1 MKKYILFMF
10 LILQAITLQAQ
21 KASYKDNQ
29 ILIDDQPI
37 ASIKSM
43 DSKGTMGMVNDFE
56 IYNMKNELMIVAA
69 YASEYPENKDD
80 NMSYYYKLSFV
91 GLDKEG
97 YFKLSKLGTA
107 KSLAKLIGNGGIIK
121 NDSLDNDALFIFI
134 ARNGKAAP
142 AAKVEYVLV
151 QRDRSWPLDFR
162 EPGNIEQQS
171 KMIGNYRDVTP
182 NGSNVD
188 YYEISLPS
196 GLMVAKVNFKEGND
210 SQVCEITTLK
220 DNLKRA
226 VPTPSKERNVKVL
239 MGDRN
244 LEVVK
249 RIVKWLVDN
258 RYL

>member
-1 MKKYILFMF
+1 MF
-10 LILQAITLQAQ
+10 T
-21 KASYKDNQ
+21 
-29 ILIDDQPI
+29 
-37 ASIKSM
+37 
-43 DSKGTMGMVNDFE
+43 
-56 IYNMKNELMIVAA
+56 
-69 YASEYPENKDD
+69 
-80 NMSYYYKLSFV
+80 
-91 GLDKEG
+91 
-97 YFKLSKLGTA
+97 
-107 KSLAKLIGNGGIIK
+107 
-121 NDSLDNDALFIFI
+121 FI

-162 EPGNIEQQS
+162 EAGTIEQQS
-171 KMIGNYRDVTP
+171 KLIGNYRDVTP

-210 SQVCEITTLK
+210 SQVCEITTMK

>member
-1 MKKYILFMF
+1 MILT
-10 LILQAITLQAQ
+10 LQIITLQAQ
-21 KASYKDNQ
+21 KVSYKDNQ

-43 DSKGTMGMVNDFE
+43 DSEGTMGIVNDFE
-56 IYNMKNELMIVAA
+56 IYNMQNQLLIIAA
-69 YASEYPENKDD
+69 YDSDYPENKND
-80 NMSYYYKLSFV
+80 NMSYHYKLSFV
-91 GLDKEG
+91 GLDKDG

-121 NDSLDNDALFIFI
+121 NDMLDNDALFTFI
-134 ARNGKAAP
+134 AKNGKAAP
-142 AAKVEYVLV
+142 AAKVEYVMV
-151 QRDRSWPLDFR
+151 QRDRTWPLDFR
-162 EPGNIEQQS
+162 EPGAVEQQS
-171 KMIGNYRDVTP
+171 KLIGNYRDVTP
-182 NGSNVD
+182 SGSNVD
-188 YYEISLPS
+188 YYEFSLPG
-196 GLMVAKVNFKEGND
+196 GLVVAKVNFKEGND
-210 SQVCEITTLK
+210 SQVCEITTMK

-249 RIVKWLVDN
+249 RISKWLVDN